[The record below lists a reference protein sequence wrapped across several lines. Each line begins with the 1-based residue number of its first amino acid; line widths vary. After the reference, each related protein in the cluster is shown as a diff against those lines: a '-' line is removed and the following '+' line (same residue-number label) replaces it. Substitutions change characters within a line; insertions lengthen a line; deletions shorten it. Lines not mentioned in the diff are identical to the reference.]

1 MLILRHFCQHL
12 KVAVTLGFS
21 QRLRH
26 YLVTV
31 IEVCWPKA
39 RALVGFD
46 NGVLQ
51 SLGSTATVRPGPTR
65 SDPVRLRRLST
76 VSTVDV
82 SPRIWGLP
90 MAASQSSL
98 KGSLSQLGL
107 GVFGVQVNILNIG
120 FLWFLQVSSEK
131 DIPDHICQL
140 LRLLAQMMLNRLN
153 QLNQSNST
161 SVFVRHP

>member
-51 SLGSTATVRPGPTR
+51 SLGSTATVRPGPTPTVEHSEHSGCFAEDLGSSNGSISEFLER
-65 SDPVRLRRLST
+65 FPVSAGAWC
-76 VSTVDV
+76 V
-82 SPRIWGLP
+82 WCAGEHF
-90 MAASQSSL
+90 
-98 KGSLSQLGL
+98 KH
-107 GVFGVQVNILNIG
+107 
-120 FLWFLQVSSEK
+120 WFLMVSS
-131 DIPDHICQL
+131 
-140 LRLLAQMMLNRLN
+140 
-153 QLNQSNST
+153 S
-161 SVFVRHP
+161 FF

>member
-21 QRLRH
+21 QRLRY

-76 VSTVDV
+76 VSTVSTVDV

-98 KGSLSQLGL
+98 KGCLSQLGL
-107 GVFGVQVNILNIG
+107 GVFGVQVNILN
-120 FLWFLQVSSEK
+120 F
-131 DIPDHICQL
+131 
-140 LRLLAQMMLNRLN
+140 
-153 QLNQSNST
+153 
-161 SVFVRHP
+161 

>member
-51 SLGSTATVRPGPTR
+51 SLGSTATVRPGPTPTVEHSEHSEHSGCFAEDLGSSNGSISEFLER
-65 SDPVRLRRLST
+65 LPVSAGAWC
-76 VSTVDV
+76 V
-82 SPRIWGLP
+82 WCAGEHF
-90 MAASQSSL
+90 
-98 KGSLSQLGL
+98 K
-107 GVFGVQVNILNIG
+107 FLNIG
-120 FLWFLQVSSEK
+120 FFNFLPKKYSRSHL
-131 DIPDHICQL
+131 PTSPF
-140 LRLLAQMMLNRLN
+140 AG
-153 QLNQSNST
+153 SNDA
-161 SVFVRHP
+161 